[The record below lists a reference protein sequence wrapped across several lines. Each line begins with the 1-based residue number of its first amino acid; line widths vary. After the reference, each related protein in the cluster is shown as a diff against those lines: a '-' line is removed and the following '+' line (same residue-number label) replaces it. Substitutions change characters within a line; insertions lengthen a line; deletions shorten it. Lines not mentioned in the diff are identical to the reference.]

1 MSRFLLVIFI
11 IYVHFDVASFQLQYL
26 LLLLYILC
34 SNFVLLCFIE
44 MQFLCGQTKSFSG
57 PKGTVENVALIVS
70 NGNCNAKREGD
81 GKVFLRAAA
90 AAVCKYKFY
99 LFPLN

>member
-57 PKGTVENVALIVS
+57 PKGTVENVALMCRMEIVMQ
-70 NGNCNAKREGD
+70 RE
-81 GKVFLRAAA
+81 REME
-90 AAVCKYKFY
+90 KFS
-99 LFPLN
+99 

>member
-11 IYVHFDVASFQLQYL
+11 FYVHFDVASFQLQYLLLL

-70 NGNCNAKREGD
+70 NGNCNAEREMEN
-81 GKVFLRAAA
+81 FS
-90 AAVCKYKFY
+90 
-99 LFPLN
+99 